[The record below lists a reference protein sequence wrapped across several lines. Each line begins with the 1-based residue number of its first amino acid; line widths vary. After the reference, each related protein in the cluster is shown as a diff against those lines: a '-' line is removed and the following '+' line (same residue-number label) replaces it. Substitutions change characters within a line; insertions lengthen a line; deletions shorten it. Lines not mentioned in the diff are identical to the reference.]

1 MCDRCSLSRFHALHL
16 NNSPCTVNP
25 WTLDHLHGTPGPRK
39 FRLLPS
45 VCLCASTPSSHRGAP
60 GNYSAEQACFFFIA
74 RSTRF
79 FFSVKGEASSPKRE
93 RWDYPLTR
101 HKWQRPQPRHLAAD
115 FLPAGP
121 LRRPGIAAS
130 SVGHGALAA
139 EASSVQTAAASGWKC
154 WHLPTPFLYPPP
166 PLPPQPFPVL
176 PPPSGDEAHPS
187 KAETARLNSCPP
199 AAACHL
205 MFSQ

>member
-1 MCDRCSLSRFHALHL
+1 MCDRCSLSRFHAFHL

-25 WTLDHLHGTPGPRK
+25 WTLDHLHGTTGPRK

-45 VCLCASTPSSHRGAP
+45 VCLCASTPPPTPRRTGVLLVTTQPNKHV
-60 GNYSAEQACFFFIA
+60 FFHCPFYPF
-74 RSTRF
+74 F

-101 HKWQRPQPRHLAAD
+101 HKWQRPQPQHLAAD

-121 LRRPGIAAS
+121 LQCPGIAAS

-154 WHLPTPFLYPPP
+154 WHLPTPIRRRGA
-166 PLPPQPFPVL
+166 PQCG
-176 PPPSGDEAHPS
+176 GDC
-187 KAETARLNSCPP
+187 KVN
-199 AAACHL
+199 
-205 MFSQ
+205 